1 MRINVLCET
10 NAAIFLHWD
19 IKLDMVSS
27 AAYKK
32 GLNTGTKS
40 FYSELQPVKQMKKKK
55 NKTKTCEWFLN
66 DLLLNVNIHMVKAL
80 LKTFK
85 L

>member
-1 MRINVLCET
+1 
-10 NAAIFLHWD
+10 
-19 IKLDMVSS
+19 MVSS

-32 GLNTGTKS
+32 GLKTRTKS
-40 FYSELQPVKQMKKKK
+40 FYSELQPVKQMKKK

>member
-1 MRINVLCET
+1 MQLVSY
-10 NAAIFLHWD
+10 HWD
-19 IKLDMVSS
+19 IKLNMVSS

-32 GLNTGTKS
+32 R
-40 FYSELQPVKQMKKKK
+40 VKYKNKKLLFWITVGKNEKKKK
-55 NKTKTCEWFLN
+55 QKTKTCEWFLN
-66 DLLLNVNIHMVKAL
+66 DLLLNVNIHTVKAL

>member
-1 MRINVLCET
+1 
-10 NAAIFLHWD
+10 
-19 IKLDMVSS
+19 MVSS

-32 GLNTGTKS
+32 GLNTRTKS
-40 FYSELQPVKQMKKKK
+40 FYSELQSVKQMGKK

>member
-40 FYSELQPVKQMKKKK
+40 FYSELQPVEQMKKKK
-55 NKTKTCEWFLN
+55 IKPKL
-66 DLLLNVNIHMVKAL
+66 VNG
-80 LKTFK
+80 F
-85 L
+85 